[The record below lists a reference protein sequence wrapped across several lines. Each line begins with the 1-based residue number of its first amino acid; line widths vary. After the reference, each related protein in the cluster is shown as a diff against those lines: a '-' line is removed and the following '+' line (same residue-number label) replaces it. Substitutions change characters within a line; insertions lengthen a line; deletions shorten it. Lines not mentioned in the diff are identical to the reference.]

1 MIEVMY
7 MKCIKTAIALLLIAA
22 LTTGALGC
30 VSSGGDSANDLDNKQ
45 TAANTDDVPIKV
57 YY

>member
-1 MIEVMY
+1 